1 MNMLVDLDTTL
12 FQQIHGLAGQSS
24 ALDAAMIAVA
34 RYSPFVCAL
43 ALIALWLTWRPGNQR
58 AAALAGGSALLAL
71 GIGQLIGM
79 AFARARPYEALA
91 GARVLIH
98 HSPDT
103 SFPSDHAIL
112 VFAVAVVV
120 WQIHRSAGAA
130 LLALAIWTSLAR
142 VFVGAHYPGDVLGG
156 ALLGTAVAI
165 GLWSLST
172 RRPFVIALEALFTA
186 LHRLRIAA
194 E

>member
-1 MNMLVDLDTTL
+1 MLVDLDTTL
-12 FQQIHGLAGQSS
+12 FHQLNALAGRSP
-24 ALDAAMIAVA
+24 ALDGAMIAVA
-34 RYSPFVCAL
+34 RYSPIFCAL
-43 ALIALWLTWRPGNQR
+43 ALVALWLTWHPGNQR

-79 AFARARPYEALA
+79 AFPRARPYEALA
-91 GARVLIH
+91 GVRVLIH

-120 WQIHRSAGAA
+120 WQIHRRAGAA
-130 LLALAIWTSLAR
+130 LLGLAICTSLAR

-165 GLWSLST
+165 GVCSLST
-172 RRPFVIALEALFTA
+172 RRPFVIAIRALFTV
-186 LHRLRIAA
+186 LHRIRIAA
-194 E
+194 G